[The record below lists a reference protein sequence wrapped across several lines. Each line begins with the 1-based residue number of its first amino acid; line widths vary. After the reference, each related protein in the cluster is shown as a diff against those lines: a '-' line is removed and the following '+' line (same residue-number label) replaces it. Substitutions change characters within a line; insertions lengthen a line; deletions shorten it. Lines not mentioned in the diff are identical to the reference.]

1 MKISTLIERE
11 PFKKLFKVTIEDFLV
26 SKTNIKH
33 QVQYD
38 YQSLLGKKSQVWLCN
53 PLINSIFI
61 QEANSDI
68 FSSINGEYSYNPH
81 KPWKSIAQKIYL
93 RLSQSKFTAARLAKY
108 KISISPPIQN
118 PESKLFIG
126 GNTKIRLLD
135 TLNKEVFVILKKGFN
150 KQFIE
155 KELYVKKNFRYLPTP
170 NIIDHGVE
178 GSWYSEEYIQ
188 GIPPNRLP
196 AEIGKVRIL
205 EAIECLKKLYSE
217 TSNTEYLHDYV
228 LTQSHNIKNQLKDF
242 KNAST
247 EVISS
252 IDYIVSKIVKNLMLE
267 KNAKINLAYCHGDF
281 HQGNILSG
289 VDKFWILDWEYSGVK
304 HISYDLIIFLLDTR
318 IEDGFSDRFINII
331 NNKINK
337 FQLNICSNWPGIDW
351 SNTNS
356 RKIYLLIFLLD
367 DLIFHISESSNS
379 FFYKKDDVLKM
390 RCNEICNIIEHTL

>member
-1 MKISTLIERE
+1 
-11 PFKKLFKVTIEDFLV
+11 
-26 SKTNIKH
+26 
-33 QVQYD
+33 
-38 YQSLLGKKSQVWLCN
+38 
-53 PLINSIFI
+53 
-61 QEANSDI
+61 
-68 FSSINGEYSYNPH
+68 
-81 KPWKSIAQKIYL
+81 
-93 RLSQSKFTAARLAKY
+93 
-108 KISISPPIQN
+108 
-118 PESKLFIG
+118 
-126 GNTKIRLLD
+126 
-135 TLNKEVFVILKKGFN
+135 
-150 KQFIE
+150 
-155 KELYVKKNFRYLPTP
+155 
-170 NIIDHGVE
+170 
-178 GSWYSEEYIQ
+178 
-188 GIPPNRLP
+188 
-196 AEIGKVRIL
+196 
-205 EAIECLKKLYSE
+205 
-217 TSNTEYLHDYV
+217 
-228 LTQSHNIKNQLKDF
+228 
-242 KNAST
+242 
-247 EVISS
+247 
-252 IDYIVSKIVKNLMLE
+252 MLE